1 MSVRVFSKRLV
12 SRKFYP
18 KSCIIKIE
26 LYFIIYSLII
36 LRRRANMWFDML
48 HLYRS
53 SRRFRVPRNSGLLPK
68 SVTVIN
74 FLLKITDFFANCII
88 TILSK
93 FITLPQL
100 SCQTTVRKRSG
111 KTISISKGCK
121 QTEACVNNALTNPV
135 NFWTPPSCT
144 DQNDLESGVYEKIRI

>member
-1 MSVRVFSKRLV
+1 
-12 SRKFYP
+12 
-18 KSCIIKIE
+18 
-26 LYFIIYSLII
+26 
-36 LRRRANMWFDML
+36 MWFDML

-68 SVTVIN
+68 SVTVKFFSKIK
-74 FLLKITDFFANCII
+74 FFFAITDFLESQYN
-88 TILSK
+88 LSK
-93 FITLPQL
+93 SITSPQL

-135 NFWTPPSCT
+135 NFWTPPSCS
-144 DQNDLESGVYEKIRI
+144 DENDLESGVYEKI

>member
-1 MSVRVFSKRLV
+1 
-12 SRKFYP
+12 
-18 KSCIIKIE
+18 
-26 LYFIIYSLII
+26 
-36 LRRRANMWFDML
+36 MWFDML

-53 SRRFRVPRNSGLLPK
+53 SRRFRVPRNSGLLPN

-74 FLLKITDFFANCII
+74 FSSKNDRFFVII
-88 TILSK
+88 DSCYHNIEQI
-93 FITLPQL
+93 FTLPQL

-135 NFWTPPSCT
+135 NFWTPPSCS
-144 DQNDLESGVYEKIRI
+144 DGNDLESGVYEKI